1 MTRIIPALAI
11 CLLPALAFGQG
22 KQKRPA
28 PAVNQAVNQQ
38 ALSILK
44 QAAILVAQ
52 GPAPEK
58 ETDDSRVRLLTD
70 LGELQWRSGDRV
82 SARRAFEE
90 ALIQAKQVKLSP
102 DDLKGGSAAV
112 QTVATGRARARDV
125 GGLQPLLSLLT
136 DFKDPEGYGGKPRRS
151 EVLKELATAQAEA
164 GDLKAALATLT
175 KVEDEWTRR
184 FASTD
189 LIRVLVRR
197 GDIPSAQALLEKV
210 DAGHRDYA
218 TQVMVSALA
227 DAGKLPEA
235 IAMVSTLEAP
245 AEESGSSLFA
255 PINHKAGA
263 QGHIARAQAKAGDIA
278 GALRTVTMMPDREDK
293 ADALSA
299 IVFAQRKAGDPAGAE
314 RSYEQ
319 CRSIR
324 ADVEKNHFDLSNV
337 ATNGMNAAQL
347 AGRAG
352 KWAEARKI
360 AEGGF
365 NDGSLFGRF
374 ALNGL
379 VYAYE
384 EAGDYAGALEAVK
397 LAKDPGTF
405 FYGIGRA
412 QATDGDLVG
421 ALTWASAEASPKWK
435 AAALIGIARGVL
447 DRAGK
452 ATSAH

>member
-1 MTRIIPALAI
+1 MGASLA
-11 CLLPALAFGQG
+11 
-22 KQKRPA
+22 A
-28 PAVNQAVNQQ
+28 P
-38 ALSILK
+38 K
-44 QAAILVAQ
+44 
-52 GPAPEK
+52 
-58 ETDDSRVRLLTD
+58 
-70 LGELQWRSGDRV
+70 
-82 SARRAFEE
+82 
-90 ALIQAKQVKLSP
+90 
-102 DDLKGGSAAV
+102 
-112 QTVATGRARARDV
+112 
-125 GGLQPLLSLLT
+125 
-136 DFKDPEGYGGKPRRS
+136 Y
-151 EVLKELATAQAEA
+151 LKELATAQAEA
-164 GDLKAALATLT
+164 GDLKAGLATLA
-175 KVEDEWTRR
+175 KIEDEWTRR

-189 LIRVLVRR
+189 LMRVLVRR

-235 IAMVSTLEAP
+235 IAMVSSLEAP

-278 GALRTVTMMPDREDK
+278 GAQRTVAMMPDREDK

-299 IVFAQRKAGDPAGAE
+299 IVFAQRKAGDAAGAE

-324 ADVEKNHFDLSNV
+324 ADVEKNHFDLSSA

-360 AEGGF
+360 AEDGF
-365 NDGSLFGRF
+365 KDGSLFGRF

-435 AAALIGIARGVL
+435 AGALIGIARGVL
-447 DRAGK
+447 DRAEK
-452 ATSAH
+452 ATSAR

>member
-11 CLLPALAFGQG
+11 GLLPAMAFGQV
-22 KQKRPA
+22 KPKRSA
-28 PAVNQAVNQQ
+28 PAVNQVVNQQ
-38 ALSILK
+38 VLGVLK
-44 QAAILVAQ
+44 QAAMLMAQ
-52 GPAPEK
+52 WPAPDK
-58 ETDDSRVRLLTD
+58 GSDDTRVRLLTD
-70 LGELQWRSGDRV
+70 LGELQRRSGDRV
-82 SARRAFEE
+82 SARKAFEE
-90 ALIQAKQVKLSP
+90 ALIQAKQLKLSP
-102 DDLKGGSAAV
+102 DDMKGGSAAV
-112 QTVATGRARARDV
+112 QTVATGHARARDV
-125 GGLQPLLSLLT
+125 AGLQALQSLLT

-164 GDLKAALATLT
+164 GELKAAQATLA
-175 KVEDEWTRR
+175 KIEDEWTRR

-189 LIRVLVRR
+189 LMRILVKR
-197 GDIPSAQALLEKV
+197 GDIPNAQAMLEKV

-218 TQVMVSALA
+218 TQVVVSALA
-227 DAGKLPEA
+227 DAGQLPEA
-235 IAMVSTLEAP
+235 IAMISTLEAP
-245 AEESGSSLFA
+245 AEASGISLFA
-255 PINHKAGA
+255 PPNYKAGA
-263 QGHIARAQAKAGDIA
+263 QGHIAKAQAKAGDIA
-278 GALRTVTMMPDREDK
+278 GAMKTVAMMPDREDK

-299 IVFAQRKAGDPAGAE
+299 LVFAQRKAGDAAGAE
-314 RSYEQ
+314 RSYQQ

-324 ADVEKNHFDLSNV
+324 ADVEKNHFDLSNA

-360 AEGGF
+360 AEDGF
-365 NDGSLFGRF
+365 RDGSLFGRF

-384 EAGDYAGALEAVK
+384 EAGDYAGALEAAK
-397 LAKDPGTF
+397 LAKEPGTF

-412 QATDGDLVG
+412 QAADGDLVG
-421 ALTWASAEASPKWK
+421 ALTWASAETSPKWK
-435 AAALIGIARGVL
+435 ASALIGIARGVL